1 MKKKGAG
8 MVMTIMLVAVCGWV
22 AIVVFV
28 IKPDI
33 GDGVAL
39 SVCGGAAI
47 GLVIV
52 WLMSSWWFKG
62 VLKRRGPD
70 PSRTT
75 SHKEFDFGTNLQTGL
90 CSYRYA
96 CAGEKLKAGTMLE
109 ASLAGR
115 VLNGQGITMGQ
126 ELNELIYGDVK
137 AASEVAPSLS
147 KPLGWPTVD
156 VKKGWHFWIQEPPMG
171 AKFEKEGKE
180 GVG

>member
-8 MVMTIMLVAVCGWV
+8 MVMTIMLVAVFGWV

-33 GDGVAL
+33 ADGVAL

-47 GLVIV
+47 GLAIV
-52 WLMSSWWFKG
+52 GLMSNWWFKG
-62 VLKRRGPD
+62 ILKRRWPD
-70 PSRTT
+70 PNRVTG
-75 SHKEFDFGTNLQTGL
+75 HKELDFGTIHRTGL

-96 CAGEKLKAGTMLE
+96 CAGEDLKAGTMLE

-115 VLNGQGITMGQ
+115 VLNGQGITVGK

-137 AASEVAPSLS
+137 AAPQVDKHGIRL
-147 KPLGWPTVD
+147 LGWPTVN
-156 VKKGWHFWIQEPPMG
+156 VKKGQLFWIQEPPMG
-171 AKFEKEGKE
+171 AEFKKEAD
-180 GVG
+180 